1 MKKTNSKKIRVKV
14 LSTKALPKAISPL
27 LEIPIKYE
35 MIYDKIYKRNGLNVR
50 KHPFLAVKSTWP
62 TSST

>member
-1 MKKTNSKKIRVKV
+1 MTKKTQTKIKMKT
-14 LSTKALPKAISPL
+14 SSL

-50 KHPFLAVKSTWP
+50 KHPALAVKSTWP

>member
-1 MKKTNSKKIRVKV
+1 MKKTNSKKIR
-14 LSTKALPKAISPL
+14 TKALPKAISPL